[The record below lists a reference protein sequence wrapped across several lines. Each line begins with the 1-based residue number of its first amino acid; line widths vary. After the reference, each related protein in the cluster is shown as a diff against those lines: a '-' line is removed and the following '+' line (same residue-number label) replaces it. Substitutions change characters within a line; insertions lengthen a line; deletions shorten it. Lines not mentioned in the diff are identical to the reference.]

1 MSLAKPSSVPCK
13 MREASFPESI
23 SVQLVILFLVFVRVW
38 GYKLRADKLKYSVLS
53 VCEMDIVGRIAFLWS
68 YLSPAWWDRDLLA
81 GSCSE
86 SSVSQAG
93 DALLS

>member
-1 MSLAKPSSVPCK
+1 MSLAKPSSVPRK

-38 GYKLRADKLKYSVLS
+38 GYTLRADKLK
-53 VCEMDIVGRIAFLWS
+53 MDVVGRLAFLWS
-68 YLSPAWWDRDLLA
+68 CLSPAWWDRDLLA